1 MDRRTF
7 LTWVGVSWV
16 ASSLPVALAACSN
29 QTSEPVAPAANTET
43 SKVSSRGDG
52 FIEAGTI
59 QDLNKTGRLLQKQ
72 PSDKSVLVVQDPT
85 APKTLHAFEAVCTH
99 QGCEVDWRADE
110 QHIFCPCHGSTF
122 NPDGTV
128 LHGPAAR
135 PLKRYETKVEGN
147 TVLVKLTH
155 STP

>member
-29 QTSEPVAPAANTET
+29 QTSEPVATATVNTE
-43 SKVSSRGDG
+43 SKASSRQDG

-72 PSDKSVLVVQDPT
+72 ASDKSVLVIQDPT
-85 APKTLHAFEAVCTH
+85 ASKSIHAFEAVCTH
-99 QGCEVDWRADE
+99 KGCEVDWRADDR
-110 QHIFCPCHGSTF
+110 HIFCPCHGSTF

-128 LHGPAAR
+128 FHGPATQ

-147 TVLVKLTH
+147 TVLVKM
-155 STP
+155 S